1 MALIFRKDVPK
12 VIVEKT
18 QPEVKVF
25 TPVKRIYKELPRE
38 DFFRSVQTI
47 KVGVDG
53 DVTPNTIDLGY
64 QGDSNVTKIIFD
76 TSELKWNS
84 SSSHNYNMVLTFYNI
99 AAPLDENNPLVYEV
113 EHGEFIVPL
122 ALTITSSPYQV
133 ILSIKENMFDN
144 VEGNI
149 DNPSEEEIFISS
161 VLNTTCKV
169 NPLIKYISNDF
180 FESAIDSYEG
190 LDLVALVKNKIN
202 LSILNDMLQVDTNIF
217 GNKMDRYIKYIS
229 LSNLPVN
236 TDLDDN
242 WYIYFNNKQLS
253 QLIKIKTASDII
265 WLPAEL
271 TQYAG
276 SIDVTLI
283 GNNPQNEKTI
293 WFNIISG
300 QIADNFLLSPE
311 WLIPN
316 RGNGNLV
323 SSDNYYFVSSD
334 GLTITSAEG

>member
-1 MALIFRKDVPK
+1 MALIFRKDVPT

-18 QPEVKVF
+18 QPEVRVF
-25 TPVKRIYKELPRE
+25 TPVRETYEALKE
-38 DFFRSVQTI
+38 DFFRSIQTI
-47 KVGVDG
+47 KVGADG
-53 DVTPNTIDLGY
+53 SVTPSTIDLGY

-76 TSELKWNS
+76 TSELVWNNS
-84 SSSHNYNMVLTFYNI
+84 SLSNYSLALTFYNT

-113 EHGEFIVPL
+113 DQGEFIVPL
-122 ALTITSSPYQV
+122 ELTATSISYQA
-133 ILSIKENMFDN
+133 ILSIRENMSDG
-144 VEGNI
+144 VDGNI

-161 VLNTTCKV
+161 VINTTCKA
-169 NPLIKYISNDF
+169 NTLSWFASEDF
-180 FESAIDSYEG
+180 FSSAVDPYEG
-190 LDLVALVKNKIN
+190 LDLVALVKNKID
-202 LSILNDMLQVDTNIF
+202 LSLLNNVLEVGTNIF

-229 LSNLPVN
+229 LSNLPTN
-236 TDLDDN
+236 TDLDGC
-242 WYIYFNNKQLS
+242 WYIYFKNTKTHK
-253 QLIKIKTASDII
+253 LIKIKTASDII

-316 RGNGNLV
+316 RGSSNLV